1 MAKSYYNVIEVLV
14 NICAVHEGKLK
25 IFLKHKKN
33 EPYKG
38 YWLLPGDILSND
50 QTLEESADKTVIM
63 STNFPNVFLM
73 QGKTFS
79 NLDRDPL
86 ERIIA
91 CTFTSITV
99 KKLTNNPEM
108 KWFNIDE
115 LPKMAYDHEK
125 IAKENIEDL
134 KQQIITNKNNI
145 LLKLFPHDFT
155 LSELQQFFEYILNR
169 QLDRRNFRKKLID
182 SKIVLETGEKINT
195 AGRPSKLYV
204 FNKGGKT
211 NEQ

>member
-14 NICAVHEGKLK
+14 NICAVDNGKLK

-33 EPYKG
+33 DPYKG

-50 QTLEESADKTVIM
+50 QTLEKSADNTVIT
-63 STNFPNVFLM
+63 STNLPSLFLIE
-73 QGKTFS
+73 GKTFS

-91 CTFTSITV
+91 CTFTSLTV
-99 KKLTNNPEM
+99 KSLIHNPEM
-108 KWFNIDE
+108 EWFEVND
-115 LPKMAYDHEK
+115 LPKMAYDHEM
-125 IAKENIEDL
+125 IAKENIKEL
-134 KQQIITNKNNI
+134 KRQIITNQNNI

-155 LSELQQFFEYILNR
+155 LSELQHFFEYVMDKK
-169 QLDRRNFRKKLID
+169 LDRRNFRKKLID
-182 SKIVLETGEKINT
+182 NKIVLETGEKIST

-204 FNKGGKT
+204 FNKGDGS
-211 NEQ
+211 NE